1 MRVFSFTS
9 TFDIKTGLAIVDST
23 DKQHCGTWNL
33 ENCKVQ
39 VFQMKIDGCVYIDS
53 SDSIKYFLW
62 YLNLSTPQC

>member
-1 MRVFSFTS
+1 MFSFTS

-39 VFQMKIDGCVYIDS
+39 VFKMKIDGCVFILTVAIVSNIFYDI
-53 SDSIKYFLW
+53 
-62 YLNLSTPQC
+62 